1 MCWRSSSP
9 VVKKPLDTR
18 PLHCGVAWGRR
29 ASARSKGRSP
39 AGRYRCPR
47 PCTLRVAVAVL
58 VVVGPAHLPTGPLDM
73 DETVLA
79 HLLGLCSR
87 LLWGPARP
95 WRHLAVNVLFCFPGA
110 SHDPGSS
117 SAAAMDAPRRGAVNV
132 SDSPRAAERYL
143 EAPSEYRTAGQVY
156 CTVHTQMHKFE
167 SSIRR
172 LVGGVAKRQTRRTA
186 AKSPPPPPPRCHG
199 PYPHA
204 QTPLLWLDGPSQDI
218 RDLCFWRPLMQSTS
232 SSVQWQPWRIKA
244 GTLQLSRGGEA
255 LAHAHAHELQRRFV
269 QGP

>member
-186 AKSPPPPPPRCHG
+186 AKSPPPPPAVSWPVPSRPDAAPLVGRPFTGHPRSLFLAATNAEHVKQCPVAAMAHQG
-199 PYPHA
+199 RYA
-204 QTPLLWLDGPSQDI
+204 
-218 RDLCFWRPLMQSTS
+218 
-232 SSVQWQPWRIKA
+232 A
-244 GTLQLSRGGEA
+244 TLPGRGG
-255 LAHAHAHELQRRFV
+255 
-269 QGP
+269 PCPCPCP